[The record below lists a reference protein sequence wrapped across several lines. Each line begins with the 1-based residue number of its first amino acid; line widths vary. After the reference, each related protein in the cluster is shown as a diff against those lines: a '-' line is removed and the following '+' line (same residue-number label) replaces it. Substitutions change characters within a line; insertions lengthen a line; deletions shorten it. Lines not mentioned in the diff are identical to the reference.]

1 VAKSAWKAAEIK
13 ARKEIEDAET
23 EATKVWKAKEI
34 VMQKAQLAVQ
44 ERMAMAKVIIMNH
57 KFFSKAQQ

>member
-1 VAKSAWKAAEIK
+1 MQ
-13 ARKEIEDAET
+13 T

-34 VMQKAQLAVQ
+34 AMQKAQLAVQ